1 MIDKSDFRFFTG
13 VMAMG
18 WHSLTG
24 SIPLALL
31 AIVCFLGAI
40 KASNYGK

>member
-1 MIDKSDFRFFTG
+1 MIDKSDFRFATG

-24 SIPLALL
+24 SMPM
-31 AIVCFLGAI
+31 AIVAIICFLGAI
-40 KASNYGK
+40 KASDHGK